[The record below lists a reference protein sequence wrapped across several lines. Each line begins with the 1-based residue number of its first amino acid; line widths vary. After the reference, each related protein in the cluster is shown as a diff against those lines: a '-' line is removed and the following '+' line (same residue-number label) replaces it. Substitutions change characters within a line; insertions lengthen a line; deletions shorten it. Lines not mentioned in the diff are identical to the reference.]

1 MTKIK
6 KITMING
13 NDNENDM
20 NMKTRMVTKMTIKL
34 KTTMSGNE
42 NGRCSRTSPSPK
54 KTIV

>member
-1 MTKIK
+1 
-6 KITMING
+6 MING